1 MASPLSG
8 IKVTFIATWEEAAAF
23 GQWLSEQQS
32 VSIDTETTGLDTYKD
47 KVRLLQVGNADE
59 AWVIPIEGP
68 ASWSGL
74 AIDILKRYDRHI
86 NMHHMKFDVNMIDMT
101 LGVRVDI
108 SKVDDTMLMGRAME
122 PHQSASL
129 KTMTARFVDPDALH
143 AMNRLDEAMRAGG
156 HTWASVPL
164 TFGEYWY
171 YAGFDTVLTEQLADN
186 IRDRVRREAEQ
197 PYQLELGA
205 SHICGAMERH
215 GALVDSNRTTEAM
228 RQLEQYVDQAAE
240 WCMDNFGVK
249 PGSNG
254 DVITVLA
261 KAGYDFTKRT
271 AGGDYSLDKEVL
283 SGIDHPLAQTVLSRR
298 QAQKVLSTYLRNFT
312 SQADAQGRIHPRI
325 NSCAAVTGR
334 MSMDNPNLQNL
345 PRRGTT
351 SFGEVVR
358 SCVVAEEGH
367 TLLMADFS
375 QVEWRLFASISQDQG
390 LIDAFKADDFFT
402 EMCRQIFN
410 DLSITSKDP
419 RRQVT
424 KNAMYARIYGAGD
437 AKFSVTAGISVDEAK
452 KFNALLDHRYPAIR
466 QLQRSVE
473 TKARARLTES
483 GQAFIKSPLTGR
495 RYVIED
501 DSYYKLVNYLFQG
514 TAAEIL
520 KLKLIELAAAG
531 LEEFMVIPV
540 HDEIILEVPNEDL
553 YDVAHQVHTIMSD
566 STLFKVPL
574 ESTLASGQNWGAK
587 KDFSLDHHRN

>member
-1 MASPLSG
+1 MASPLEG
-8 IKVTFIATWEEAAAF
+8 IKVTLIDTWEEAAFF
-23 GQWLSEQQS
+23 GDWLSRQNS
-32 VSIDTETTGLDTYKD
+32 ISIDTETTGLDTYKD
-47 KVRLLQVGNADE
+47 KVRLIQFGNAE
-59 AWVIPIEGP
+59 EGWVLPVEGP
-68 ASWSGL
+68 ASWAGL
-74 AIDILKRYDRHI
+74 AIDALRRYLGHI
-86 NMHHMKFDVNMIDMT
+86 NMHHGKFDVNMIDTT
-101 LGVRVDI
+101 LGVKLDV
-108 SKVDDTMLMGRAME
+108 SKIDDTMLMGRAME

-129 KTMTARFVDPDALH
+129 KMMCARFIDPDALH
-143 AMNRLDEAMRAGG
+143 AMSRLDEAMREGK
-156 HTWASVPL
+156 HTWASVPV
-164 TFGEYWY
+164 TFGPYWY

-186 IRDRVRREAEQ
+186 IRERVSREAEK

-205 SHICGAMERH
+205 AHICGSMERH
-215 GALVDSNRTTEAM
+215 GALVDSNRTARAM
-228 RQLEQYVDQAAE
+228 KELEQYIEQSAD
-240 WCMDNFGVK
+240 WCMENYGVK

-254 DVITVLA
+254 DVITALA
-261 KAGYDFTKRT
+261 REGFDFTKRT
-271 AGGDYSLDKEVL
+271 PGGDYSLDKEVL
-283 SGIDHPLAQTVLSRR
+283 SGIKHPLAETVLSRR
-298 QAQKVLSTYLRNFT
+298 QAQKVYSTYLRNFST
-312 SQADAQGRIHPRI
+312 QADSGGRIHPRI

-351 SFGEVVR
+351 PFGEVVR
-358 SCVVAEEGH
+358 SCIVAEEGH

-375 QVEWRLFASISQDQG
+375 QVEWRLFASVSGDQG

-402 EMCRQIFN
+402 EMCRQVFN
-410 DLSITSKDP
+410 DPSITSKDP

-437 AKFSVTAGISVDEAK
+437 EKFSVTAGISVNEAK

-473 TKARARLTES
+473 AKARTRLTES

-501 DSYYKLVNYLFQG
+501 DAYYKLVNYLFQG

-553 YDVAHQVHTIMSD
+553 EDVAHQVQTIMSD

-574 ESTLASGQNWGAK
+574 ESTLASGTNWGAK
-587 KDFSLDHHRN
+587 KDLVLS